1 MARDGDVTVDRSA
14 LASRADTL
22 SLAAFLVP
30 LLAPLVFYY
39 GRKLQQRGEAFGR
52 VVIGRAIGALVW
64 GLFLAW
70 YMTTL

>member
-1 MARDGDVTVDRSA
+1 MRDGQDVTVDRTR

-22 SLAAFLVP
+22 SLAAFALP

-39 GRKLQQRGEAFGR
+39 GRRLVARGNGFGR
-52 VVIGRAIGALVW
+52 VVIGRAIGALLW

-70 YMTTL
+70 YLSG